1 VAYNIHP
8 LSSLI
13 SPKMTTNLGGVSF
26 KQFSRTFPGGY
37 NINFIKCLSASN
49 DFKVKNYSNFYLTD
63 SYKISDVFDVDS
75 SIIKS
80 AFIYGPISI
89 GTELLEFSDISS
101 TPYGNINRYQE
112 HFNYG
117 YPKFTTTPSE
127 KTNFTIE
134 LLDDNNCRIF
144 YTKKYKK
151 YYLCV
156 DNDENVVFVK
166 DILLSFSLTSINPQD
181 FTYIYSKTNNS
192 VIFFKKTAY
201 NQLSISKSG
210 NTLVTIPVIDN
221 NIFTYASNS
230 FIISKDI
237 YIDPNISLD
246 TSFITYDQTNNIDL
260 SKSQLDLSNN
270 MLLHRT
276 YDTSSNDSLDIIVL
290 KNQLLT
296 NDTFASANNLLSGS
310 NYASYADG
318 MREYVSIGDDIKE
331 ETSEDLTLN
340 YVFYNTSYTIN
351 PGTNIFRTPTSMYPF
366 DGININDTK
375 IMESGSFSYLTP
387 EYADK
392 VYQLSDDTKNYN
404 NGQHLLCTWL
414 SGSPTSNE
422 KIWVDRYYYPDLIDK
437 KEALQSK
444 SIFNYTYTDYIE
456 SIIENNINIQDS
468 ISVSK
473 IFDKRSDLVFVPNQN
488 YRYER
493 IDISDFPK
501 IQSSFDYCN
510 TYDELY
516 PNNYFKQIN
525 ESGQLTLGFNFSGDL
540 ENWVVKSDRN
550 AINSGITITKE
561 LDTIRLDVNLY
572 NYTDD
577 VYDDINDMYNISIP
591 TSISTLKDNFVC
603 VSIDTKSGIGYFYLN
618 NTVISTFQLPEY
630 QFLNKQLLY
639 GDFFQL
645 IGDSKLDL
653 LSGLTIFNNIFITD
667 YFVESDLVFSIS
679 ILNGSNTVDT
689 INITLP
695 CGMRNSIDD
704 IDLLQ
709 TVCGNSAFKSNNIN
723 IHVKNL
729 NISNTNVL
737 DGLKEFIK
745 NSIKTSLPA
754 STIINNIEFQNY
766 K

>member
-1 VAYNIHP
+1 
-8 LSSLI
+8 
-13 SPKMTTNLGGVSF
+13 
-26 KQFSRTFPGGY
+26 
-37 NINFIKCLSASN
+37 
-49 DFKVKNYSNFYLTD
+49 
-63 SYKISDVFDVDS
+63 
-75 SIIKS
+75 
-80 AFIYGPISI
+80 
-89 GTELLEFSDISS
+89 
-101 TPYGNINRYQE
+101 
-112 HFNYG
+112 
-117 YPKFTTTPSE
+117 
-127 KTNFTIE
+127 
-134 LLDDNNCRIF
+134 
-144 YTKKYKK
+144 
-151 YYLCV
+151 
-156 DNDENVVFVK
+156 
-166 DILLSFSLTSINPQD
+166 
-181 FTYIYSKTNNS
+181 
-192 VIFFKKTAY
+192 
-201 NQLSISKSG
+201 
-210 NTLVTIPVIDN
+210 
-221 NIFTYASNS
+221 
-230 FIISKDI
+230 
-237 YIDPNISLD
+237 
-246 TSFITYDQTNNIDL
+246 
-260 SKSQLDLSNN
+260 
-270 MLLHRT
+270 
-276 YDTSSNDSLDIIVL
+276 
-290 KNQLLT
+290 
-296 NDTFASANNLLSGS
+296 
-310 NYASYADG
+310 
-318 MREYVSIGDDIKE
+318 
-331 ETSEDLTLN
+331 
-340 YVFYNTSYTIN
+340 
-351 PGTNIFRTPTSMYPF
+351 MYPF

-473 IFDKRSDLVFVPNQN
+473 IFD
-488 YRYER
+488 
-493 IDISDFPK
+493 
-501 IQSSFDYCN
+501 YCN

-577 VYDDINDMYNISIP
+577 VYDDDSDMYNISIP